1 MEDHLG
7 MNIQLAS
14 APEVLPDHEAK
25 GLCITVPLTAR
36 PDEVLLD
43 AINASPAIT
52 AYCESVE
59 PQESALVLALKK
71 DAGPEGLGTLMTAV
85 SSLIELSNKDREA
98 AAKTEEEL
106 RLDELRREQ
115 ADAEAALQAWWE
127 SRS

>member
-1 MEDHLG
+1 

-14 APEVLPDHEAK
+14 APEVLPDAEAK

-52 AYCESVE
+52 AYCASVE
-59 PQESALVLALKK
+59 PEESTLVLVLKK

-98 AAKTEEEL
+98 AAKTEEER
-106 RLDELRREQ
+106 RLDELEREQ
-115 ADAEAALQAWWE
+115 ADAQAALQAWWE

>member
-1 MEDHLG
+1 

-14 APEVLPDHEAK
+14 APEVLSDHEAK

-36 PDEVLLD
+36 PDDVLLD

-52 AYCESVE
+52 AYCASVE
-59 PQESALVLALKK
+59 PEESALVLALKK
-71 DAGPEGLGTLMTAV
+71 DAGPDGLGTLMTAV

-98 AAKTEEEL
+98 AEKTEEER

-115 ADAEAALQAWWE
+115 ADAETALQAWWE

>member
-1 MEDHLG
+1 

-14 APEVLPDHEAK
+14 APEVLPDAEAK

-52 AYCESVE
+52 AYCASVE
-59 PQESALVLALKK
+59 PEESTLILVLKK
-71 DAGPEGLGTLMTAV
+71 DAGPDGLGTLMTAV

-98 AAKTEEEL
+98 AAKTEEER
-106 RLDELRREQ
+106 RLEELERAQ
-115 ADAEAALQAWWE
+115 ADAQAALQAWWE

>member
-1 MEDHLG
+1 

-14 APEVLPDHEAK
+14 APEVLPDPEGK
-25 GLCITVPLTAR
+25 GLRITVPLTER

-52 AYCESVE
+52 AYCASVE
-59 PQESALVLALKK
+59 PEESALALVLKK

-85 SSLIELSNKDREA
+85 SSLVELSNKDREA
-98 AAKTEEEL
+98 AAKTEEER
-106 RLDELRREQ
+106 RLDELERER
-115 ADAEAALQAWWE
+115 ADAEAALQAWWQ

>member
-1 MEDHLG
+1 

-14 APEVLPDHEAK
+14 VPEVLPDPEAK

-52 AYCESVE
+52 AYCASVE
-59 PQESALVLALKK
+59 PEESALLLVLKK

-98 AAKTEEEL
+98 AAKTEEER
-106 RLDELRREQ
+106 RLDELEREQ

>member
-1 MEDHLG
+1 

-14 APEVLPDHEAK
+14 APEVLPDAEAK
-25 GLCITVPLTAR
+25 GLCIAVPLTAR

-52 AYCESVE
+52 AYCASVE
-59 PQESALVLALKK
+59 PEESALVLALKK

-98 AAKTEEEL
+98 AAKTEEER

>member
-1 MEDHLG
+1 

-25 GLCITVPLTAR
+25 GLFITVPLTAR

-52 AYCESVE
+52 AYCASVE
-59 PQESALVLALKK
+59 PQESALLLALKK

-98 AAKTEEEL
+98 AEKTEEER

>member
-1 MEDHLG
+1 

-14 APEVLPDHEAK
+14 APEVLSGHEAK

-36 PDEVLLD
+36 PDDVLLD

-52 AYCESVE
+52 AYCASVE
-59 PQESALVLALKK
+59 PEESALVLALKK
-71 DAGPEGLGTLMTAV
+71 DAGPDGLGTLMTAV

-98 AAKTEEEL
+98 AEKTEEER

-115 ADAEAALQAWWE
+115 ADAETALQAWWE